1 MMSELILTYFMS
13 MIDEDLVIPLS
24 KIQGK
29 TSEKNK
35 KRRFANYTMA
45 RNNKSEDLPKAKLNK
60 TSLQKATR
68 LFGYLR
74 PDKGKYIVGLIFL
87 ALTSATALAFPML
100 IGDLVNGA
108 NDANPE
114 VNINA
119 RALLLIIILAAQAVF
134 SFFRI
139 YLFAQTTENTLV
151 RLRQALYSHLI
162 TLPMSF
168 FTQNR
173 VGEINSRVSA
183 DITQIQDTFT
193 TTLAEFL
200 RQLILIVGGLIFITV
215 ISPQL
220 TLFMLALIP
229 AIVVVG
235 IFFGRYIR
243 KISRQ
248 VQDTVADSNT
258 IVQETMQGI
267 VNVKAFANE
276 FLELGR
282 YRKSIKEIAV
292 LSLKSAFSR
301 GLFASFIILA
311 LFGAIV
317 GIVWYATHLLEAGEI
332 TFGEVISFVIYT
344 SFIGASIGGIAE
356 LYAQIQK
363 AVGSTERIFEI
374 MDQSPEDI
382 DLEKGTSNDIRLK
395 GSVEF
400 DHVSFSYPSRQEL
413 VVLNDISFRAKEGER
428 IAIVGPS
435 GAGKSTITQLLL
447 RFYEPNAGQIKID
460 GKNANEYTL
469 SELRNHMA
477 IVPQDVLLFGG
488 SIKENILYGNP
499 DASDE
504 EVIEAA
510 KKANAH
516 QFVTEF
522 PEAYETLVGE
532 RGITLSGGQRQRIAI
547 ARAVLKDPSILILD
561 EATSSLDS
569 ESERLVQEAL
579 DKLMIGRT
587 SFIVAHRLSTIRHAD
602 RILVIDRGV
611 VRETG
616 THDEL
621 IALENGVYA
630 NLSKLQ
636 YDTRE
641 VPA

>member
-1 MMSELILTYFMS
+1 MARKT
-13 MIDEDLVIPLS
+13 
-24 KIQGK
+24 
-29 TSEKNK
+29 TSE
-35 KRRFANYTMA
+35 
-45 RNNKSEDLPKAKLNK
+45 ELPKAKLTK

-74 PDKGKYIVGLIFL
+74 PDRGKYFAGLVFL

-108 NDANPE
+108 NTESAAQ
-114 VNINA
+114 NINS
-119 RALLLIIILAAQAVF
+119 RALLLIAILAAQAVF

-139 YLFAQTTENTLV
+139 YLFAQTTENSLV
-151 RLRQALYSHLI
+151 RLRQDLYSHLI
-162 TLPMSF
+162 SLPMTF

-173 VGEINSRVSA
+173 VGEINSRISA

-229 AIVVVG
+229 AIVIVG

-248 VQDTVADSNT
+248 VQDTVAESNT

-276 FLELGR
+276 FLELKR

-317 GIVWYATHLLEAGEI
+317 GIVWYATHLLQSGEI

-374 MDQSPEDI
+374 MDQAPEAI
-382 DLEKGTSNDIRLK
+382 ELESQSSSIKRLQ
-395 GSVEF
+395 GSVKFE
-400 DHVSFSYPSRQEL
+400 HVHFSYPSRKEL
-413 VVLNDISFRAKEGER
+413 RVLNDISFEAKAGER

-447 RFYEPNAGQIKID
+447 RFYEPDSGSILID
-460 GKNANEYTL
+460 NRPASEYTL
-469 SELRNHMA
+469 TELRNHMA

-488 SIKENILYGNP
+488 SIRENILYGNP
-499 DASDE
+499 EATE
-504 EVIEAA
+504 EEIIQAA

-516 QFVTEF
+516 DFVVGF
-522 PEAYETLVGE
+522 PESYNTLVGE

-569 ESERLVQEAL
+569 ESERLVQDAL
-579 DKLMIGRT
+579 EQLMIGRT
-587 SFIVAHRLSTIRHAD
+587 SFIVAHRLSTIRNAD
-602 RILVIDRGV
+602 RILVIDKGV
-611 VRETG
+611 VTETG
-616 THDEL
+616 THNEL
-621 IALENGVYA
+621 IAIEEGIYA

-636 YDTRE
+636 YDVRQPL
-641 VPA
+641 V

>member
-1 MMSELILTYFMS
+1 
-13 MIDEDLVIPLS
+13 
-24 KIQGK
+24 
-29 TSEKNK
+29 
-35 KRRFANYTMA
+35 MA
-45 RNNKSEDLPKAKLNK
+45 RNKKEEDLPKAKITK
-60 TSLQKATR
+60 TSIQKASR

-74 PDKGKYIVGLIFL
+74 PDRGKYITGLVFL

-100 IGDLVNGA
+100 IGELVNGA
-108 NDANPE
+108 KDSGDASL
-114 VNINA
+114 INS
-119 RALLLIIILAAQAVF
+119 RALLLILILAAQAVF

-151 RLRQALYSHLI
+151 RLRQDLYNQLI
-162 TLPMSF
+162 RLPMSF

-173 VGEINSRVSA
+173 VGEINSRISA

-200 RQLILIVGGLIFITV
+200 RQLILIFGGLIFILI

-235 IFFGRYIR
+235 IVFGRYIR

-248 VQDTVADSNT
+248 VQDTVAESNT

-276 FLELGR
+276 FLEQRR
-282 YRKSIKEIAV
+282 YGKSIREIAA

-317 GIVWYATHLLEAGEI
+317 GIVWYATKLLQGGEI

-363 AVGSTERIFEI
+363 AVGATERIFEI
-374 MDQSPEDI
+374 LDHTPEDI
-382 DLEKGTSNDIRLK
+382 DLSEASKAPIRVR

-400 DHVSFSYPSRQEL
+400 DHIRFSYPTRKEL
-413 VVLNDISFRAKEGER
+413 EVLKDISFEAKAGER

-447 RFYEPNAGQIKID
+447 RFYEPDHGRILID
-460 GKNANEYTL
+460 GKPATDFTL
-469 SELRNHMA
+469 TDLRNQMA

-488 SIKENILYGNP
+488 SIRENILYGNP
-499 DASDE
+499 EASE
-504 EVIEAA
+504 ELIIEAA

-516 QFVTEF
+516 EFITGF
-522 PEAYETLVGE
+522 PEAYDTLVGE

-569 ESERLVQEAL
+569 ESERLVQDAL

-602 RILVIDRGV
+602 RILVIDKGHV
-611 VRETG
+611 VESG
-616 THDEL
+616 KHDEL
-621 IALENGVYA
+621 IALELGIYA

-636 YDTRE
+636 YEIRE
-641 VPA
+641 PFA

>member
-1 MMSELILTYFMS
+1 MSKSNSLPTTPTKF
-13 MIDEDLVIPLS
+13 
-24 KIQGK
+24 G
-29 TSEKNK
+29 
-35 KRRFANYTMA
+35 RFATEIMA
-45 RNNKSEDLPKAKLNK
+45 RNQSSEDLPKAKLNR

-68 LFGYLR
+68 LFGYLK
-74 PDKGKYIVGLIFL
+74 PDKGKYITGLVFL

-100 IGDLVNGA
+100 IGQLVNGA
-108 NDANPE
+108 KDSTTPDS
-114 VNINA
+114 INT
-119 RALLLIIILAAQAVF
+119 RAILLMILLAAQAVF

-151 RLRQALYSHLI
+151 RLRQHLYTHLI
-162 TLPMSF
+162 TMPMSF

-173 VGEINSRVSA
+173 VGEINSRISA

-229 AIVVVG
+229 AIIIVG
-235 IFFGRYIR
+235 IIFGRYIR

-248 VQDTVADSNT
+248 VQDTVAESNT

-276 FLELGR
+276 FLELKR
-282 YRKSIKEIAV
+282 YTKSIKEIAV
-292 LSLKSAFSR
+292 LSMKSALSR
-301 GLFASFIILA
+301 SFFASFIILA

-317 GIVWYATHLLEAGEI
+317 GIVWYATHLLQNGEI

-363 AVGSTERIFEI
+363 AVGATERIFEI
-374 MDQSPEDI
+374 IDQTPEI
-382 DLEKGTSNDIRLK
+382 INLEETEIKS
-395 GSVEF
+395 GSIHGE
-400 DHVSFSYPSRQEL
+400 VSFENVKFSYPTRSEL
-413 VVLNDISFRAKEGER
+413 TVLNGVSFNARAGER
-428 IAIVGPS
+428 VAIVGPS

-447 RFYEPNAGQIKID
+447 RFYEPNSGTIYVD
-460 GKNANEYTL
+460 GKKASDYTL
-469 SELRNHMA
+469 TELRNHMA

-488 SIKENILYGNP
+488 SIRENILYGNP
-499 DASDE
+499 EATEEQVVSAS
-504 EVIEAA
+504 

-516 QFVTEF
+516 EFVMNF
-522 PEAYETLVGE
+522 PEGYDTKVGE

-569 ESERLVQEAL
+569 ESERLVQDAL
-579 DKLMIGRT
+579 DKLMVGRT
-587 SFIVAHRLSTIRHAD
+587 SFIVAHRLSTIRNAD
-602 RILVIDRGV
+602 RILVIDRGNIQ
-611 VRETG
+611 ETG

-621 IALENGVYA
+621 IAIQDGIYA
-630 NLSKLQ
+630 HLSKLQ
-636 YDTRE
+636 FDPRE
-641 VPA
+641 TLA

>member
-1 MMSELILTYFMS
+1 
-13 MIDEDLVIPLS
+13 
-24 KIQGK
+24 
-29 TSEKNK
+29 
-35 KRRFANYTMA
+35 MA
-45 RNNKSEDLPKAKLNK
+45 RNNKADDLPKAKINK
-60 TSLQKATR
+60 SSIRKATR

-74 PDKGKYIVGLIFL
+74 PDRGKYIAGLVFL
-87 ALTSATALAFPML
+87 ALTSATALVFPML
-100 IGDLVNGA
+100 IGELVNGA
-108 NDANPE
+108 DQSPNPSK
-114 VNINA
+114 INSS
-119 RALLLIIILAAQAVF
+119 ALLLMLILAAQAFF

-151 RLRQALYSHLI
+151 RLRGDLYRHLI
-162 TLPMSF
+162 RLPMSF
-168 FTQNR
+168 FTSTR
-173 VGEINSRVSA
+173 VGEINSRISA

-200 RQLILIVGGLIFITV
+200 RQLILIVGGIIFILV
-215 ISPQL
+215 ISPKL

-235 IFFGRYIR
+235 IIFGRYIR
-243 KISRQ
+243 KISRK
-248 VQDTVADSNT
+248 VQDTVAESNT

-282 YRKSIKEIAV
+282 YTRSIKEIAG
-292 LSLKSAFSR
+292 LSLKAAFSR
-301 GLFASFIILA
+301 GLFASFIIFA

-317 GIVWYATHLLEAGEI
+317 GIVWYATHLLQEGSI

-363 AVGSTERIFEI
+363 AVGATERIFEI
-374 MDQSPEDI
+374 MDHTPEAVETDEKKR
-382 DLEKGTSNDIRLK
+382 LEIKLK
-395 GSVEF
+395 GEVRFEQVE
-400 DHVSFSYPSRQEL
+400 FSYPSRKEIK
-413 VVLNDISFRAKEGER
+413 VLKNISFKAQAGER

-447 RFYEPNAGQIKID
+447 RFYEPDSGKIVID
-460 GKNANEYTL
+460 GKDAREYTL
-469 SELRNHMA
+469 TELRDQMA

-488 SIKENILYGNP
+488 TIRENILYGNP
-499 DASDE
+499 DATEQEIID
-504 EVIEAA
+504 AA

-516 QFVTEF
+516 EFVTSF
-522 PEAYETLVGE
+522 PEAYNTIVGE

-579 DKLMIGRT
+579 DKLMEGRT
-587 SFIVAHRLSTIRHAD
+587 SFIVAHRLSTIRNAS
-602 RILVIDRGV
+602 RILVIDQGQV
-611 VRETG
+611 TESG

-630 NLSKLQ
+630 NLSRLQ
-636 YDTRE
+636 YE
-641 VPA
+641 QKGIMA

>member
-1 MMSELILTYFMS
+1 MARKT
-13 MIDEDLVIPLS
+13 
-24 KIQGK
+24 
-29 TSEKNK
+29 TSE
-35 KRRFANYTMA
+35 
-45 RNNKSEDLPKAKLNK
+45 ELPKAKLTK

-74 PDKGKYIVGLIFL
+74 PDRGKYFAGLVFL

-108 NDANPE
+108 NAE
-114 VNINA
+114 SAAKNINS
-119 RALLLIIILAAQAVF
+119 RALLLIAILAAQAVF

-139 YLFAQTTENTLV
+139 YLFAQTTENSLV
-151 RLRQALYSHLI
+151 RLRQDLYSHLI
-162 TLPMSF
+162 SLPMTF

-173 VGEINSRVSA
+173 VGEINSRISA

-229 AIVVVG
+229 AIVIVG

-248 VQDTVADSNT
+248 VQDTVAESNT

-276 FLELGR
+276 FLELKR

-317 GIVWYATHLLEAGEI
+317 GIVWYATHLLQSGEI

-374 MDQSPEDI
+374 MDQAPEAI
-382 DLEKGTSNDIRLK
+382 ELESQSSSIKRLQ
-395 GSVEF
+395 GSVKFE
-400 DHVSFSYPSRQEL
+400 HVHFSYPSRKEL
-413 VVLNDISFRAKEGER
+413 RVLNDISFEAKAGER

-447 RFYEPNAGQIKID
+447 RFYEPDSGSILID
-460 GKNANEYTL
+460 NRPASEYTL
-469 SELRNHMA
+469 TELRNHMA

-488 SIKENILYGNP
+488 SIRENILYGNP
-499 DASDE
+499 EATE
-504 EVIEAA
+504 EEIIQAA

-516 QFVTEF
+516 DFVVGF
-522 PEAYETLVGE
+522 PESYNTLVGE

-569 ESERLVQEAL
+569 ESERLVQDAL
-579 DKLMIGRT
+579 EQLMIGRT
-587 SFIVAHRLSTIRHAD
+587 SFIVAHRLSTIRNAD
-602 RILVIDRGV
+602 RILVIDKGV
-611 VRETG
+611 VTETG

-621 IALENGVYA
+621 IAIEEGIYA

-636 YDTRE
+636 YDVRQPL
-641 VPA
+641 V

>member
-1 MMSELILTYFMS
+1 
-13 MIDEDLVIPLS
+13 
-24 KIQGK
+24 
-29 TSEKNK
+29 
-35 KRRFANYTMA
+35 MA
-45 RNNKSEDLPKAKLNK
+45 RNNSSEDLPKAKLTK

-68 LFGYLR
+68 LFSYLK
-74 PDKGKYIVGLIFL
+74 PDKGKYIAGLIFL

-100 IGDLVNGA
+100 IGELVNGA
-108 NDANPE
+108 KDSTTSE
-114 VNINA
+114 SINT
-119 RALLLIIILAAQAVF
+119 RAILLMLILLGQAVF

-151 RLRQALYSHLI
+151 RLRQHLYSHLI
-162 TLPMSF
+162 TMPMSF
-168 FTQNR
+168 FTKNR
-173 VGEINSRVSA
+173 VGEINSRISA

-200 RQLILIVGGLIFITV
+200 RQFILIIGGLIFITV

-229 AIVVVG
+229 AIVIVG
-235 IFFGRYIR
+235 IIFGRYIR

-248 VQDTVADSNT
+248 VQDTVAESNT

-276 FLELGR
+276 FLELKR
-282 YRKSIKEIAV
+282 YGKSIREIAV
-292 LSLKSAFSR
+292 LSMKSALSR
-301 GLFASFIILA
+301 SFFASFIILA

-317 GIVWYATHLLEAGEI
+317 GIVWYATHLLQNGEI

-363 AVGSTERIFEI
+363 AVGATERIFEI
-374 MDQSPEDI
+374 LDQEPENI
-382 DLEKGTSNDIRLK
+382 NLEKEEEKHTPIHGDVRFEN
-395 GSVEF
+395 VE
-400 DHVSFSYPSRQEL
+400 FSYPSRTEL
-413 VVLNDISFRAKEGER
+413 KILKGISFSAKAGER

-447 RFYEPNAGQIKID
+447 RFYEPDVGSIYVD
-460 GKNANEYTL
+460 GKNATDYTL
-469 SELRNHMA
+469 TELRNQMA

-488 SIKENILYGNP
+488 SIRENILYGNP
-499 DASDE
+499 DATE
-504 EVIEAA
+504 EQIISAA

-516 QFVTEF
+516 DFITGF
-522 PEAYETLVGE
+522 PEKYETLVGE

-569 ESERLVQEAL
+569 ESERLVQDAL

-587 SFIVAHRLSTIRHAD
+587 SFIVAHRLSTIRNAD
-602 RILVIDRGV
+602 RILVIDQGNV
-611 VRETG
+611 QETG

-621 IALENGVYA
+621 IAMPNGIYA

-636 YDTRE
+636 FDLRE
-641 VPA
+641 PVA

>member
-1 MMSELILTYFMS
+1 
-13 MIDEDLVIPLS
+13 
-24 KIQGK
+24 
-29 TSEKNK
+29 
-35 KRRFANYTMA
+35 MA
-45 RNNKSEDLPKAKLNK
+45 RNSTSEDLPKAKLTK

-74 PDKGKYIVGLIFL
+74 PDRGKYFAGLIFL

-108 NDANPE
+108 NATQAAE
-114 VNINA
+114 NINS

-162 TLPMSF
+162 SLPMSF

-173 VGEINSRVSA
+173 VGEINSRISA

-200 RQLILIVGGLIFITV
+200 RQLILIVGGLVFITV

-229 AIVVVG
+229 AIVIVG

-248 VQDTVADSNT
+248 VQDTVAESNT

-276 FLELGR
+276 FLELNR

-317 GIVWYATHLLEAGEI
+317 GIVWYATHLLQNGEI

-374 MDQSPEDI
+374 MDQEPEEVE
-382 DLEKGTSNDIRLK
+382 LETKANSVNRIKGAVK
-395 GSVEF
+395 F
-400 DHVSFSYPSRQEL
+400 DHVHFSYPTRKEL
-413 VVLNDISFRAKEGER
+413 VVLNDINFEAKAGER

-447 RFYEPNAGQIKID
+447 RFYEPGSGQILID
-460 GKNANEYTL
+460 GKPAQEYTL

-499 DASDE
+499 DASEE
-504 EVIEAA
+504 EVIQAA

-516 QFVTEF
+516 NFIEGF
-522 PEAYETLVGE
+522 PEAYDTLVGE

-569 ESERLVQEAL
+569 ESERLVQDAL
-579 DKLMIGRT
+579 DQLMIGRT
-587 SFIVAHRLSTIRHAD
+587 SFIVAHRLSTIRYAD

-611 VRETG
+611 VSETG

-621 IALENGVYA
+621 IAIHDGVYA
-630 NLSKLQ
+630 NLSRLQ
-636 YDTRE
+636 YDLRE
-641 VPA
+641 PLV

>member
-1 MMSELILTYFMS
+1 MARKT
-13 MIDEDLVIPLS
+13 
-24 KIQGK
+24 
-29 TSEKNK
+29 TSE
-35 KRRFANYTMA
+35 
-45 RNNKSEDLPKAKLNK
+45 ELPKAKLTK

-74 PDKGKYIVGLIFL
+74 PDRGKYFAGLIFL

-108 NDANPE
+108 DAE
-114 VNINA
+114 SAAKNINS
-119 RALLLIIILAAQAVF
+119 RALLLIGILAAQAVF

-151 RLRQALYSHLI
+151 RLRQDLYSHLI
-162 TLPMSF
+162 SLPMSF

-173 VGEINSRVSA
+173 VGEINSRISA

-229 AIVVVG
+229 AIVIVG

-248 VQDTVADSNT
+248 VQDTVAESNT

-276 FLELGR
+276 FLELKR

-317 GIVWYATHLLEAGEI
+317 GIVWYATHLLQSGEI

-374 MDQSPEDI
+374 MDQAPEDI
-382 DLEKGTSNDIRLK
+382 ELENQSSSIKRLHGAVK
-395 GSVEF
+395 F
-400 DHVSFSYPSRQEL
+400 DHVHFSYPSRKEL
-413 VVLNDISFRAKEGER
+413 TVLNDISFEAKAGER

-447 RFYEPNAGQIKID
+447 RFYEPDSGKILID
-460 GKNANEYTL
+460 DRLASDYTL
-469 SELRNHMA
+469 TELRNHMA

-488 SIKENILYGNP
+488 SIRENILYGNP
-499 DASDE
+499 DATEDE
-504 EVIEAA
+504 IIQAA

-516 QFVTEF
+516 DFIIGF
-522 PEAYETLVGE
+522 PESYDTLVGE
-532 RGITLSGGQRQRIAI
+532 RGIALSGGQRQRIAI

-569 ESERLVQEAL
+569 ESERLVQDAL
-579 DKLMIGRT
+579 EQLMIGRT
-587 SFIVAHRLSTIRHAD
+587 SFIVAHRLSTIRNAD

-611 VRETG
+611 VTETG
-616 THDEL
+616 THNEL
-621 IALENGVYA
+621 IAIEDGIYA

-636 YDTRE
+636 YDVRQAL
-641 VPA
+641 V